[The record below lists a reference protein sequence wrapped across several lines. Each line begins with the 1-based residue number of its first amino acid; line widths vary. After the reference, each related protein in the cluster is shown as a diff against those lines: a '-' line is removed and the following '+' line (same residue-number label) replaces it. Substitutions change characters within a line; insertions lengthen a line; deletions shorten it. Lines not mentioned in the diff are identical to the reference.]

1 MGTRY
6 QSRRELR
13 GLLDAYKE
21 LRVDGDGAYI
31 RLSSL
36 ENLKAVDAIV
46 FDCDGVLIDAR
57 RSYDA
62 AIRKSIQHIFTSL
75 TGCRMPLSIIPIDVI
90 YNLRLSGGFN
100 FDWDSTYVITLML
113 FTSLPKDFQ
122 KAFSEVAQRLEG
134 KTATQRLVSASSTL
148 RGKLP
153 KDYFQRE
160 GSKIKQKLKQLTE
173 TKIADKDAAVGLL
186 LQLAERE
193 GYLQHLRDF
202 IRFLNY
208 PSEAKQSII
217 STVFDEFFYGAELF
231 KQIYGFKGEL
241 GVKHGLIEKEER
253 IVSLETLKA
262 LTEMLGE
269 GRLGL
274 ATGRG
279 SLAAKKTLG
288 EALNY
293 FNSKAM
299 VFLED
304 LKYKMGGRDD
314 LIRPYVKPEPY
325 SLLEAVASIGG
336 TNAVLYVGNSSE
348 DFILVN
354 KANKVKNIFLFAG
367 CYALQ
372 NHSGKMLNLFAEAKA
387 EMILPTV
394 NALPKVLK
402 VIKGEQG

>member
-1 MGTRY
+1 
-6 QSRRELR
+6 
-13 GLLDAYKE
+13 
-21 LRVDGDGAYI
+21 
-31 RLSSL
+31 
-36 ENLKAVDAIV
+36 
-46 FDCDGVLIDAR
+46 
-57 RSYDA
+57 
-62 AIRKSIQHIFTSL
+62 
-75 TGCRMPLSIIPIDVI
+75 IPIDVI

-160 GSKIKQKLKQLTE
+160 GSKIKQKLKQLTK

-325 SLLEAVASIGG
+325 SLLEAVASISG